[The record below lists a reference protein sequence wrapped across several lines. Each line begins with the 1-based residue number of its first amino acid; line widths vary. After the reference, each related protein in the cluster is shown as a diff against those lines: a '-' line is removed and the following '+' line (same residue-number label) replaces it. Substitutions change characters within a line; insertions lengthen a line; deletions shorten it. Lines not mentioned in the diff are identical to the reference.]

1 MTNLYLAATCGTLKI
16 VLAQSTKGKPNSP
29 DPSQLLN
36 RKPQKVVNTKTSL
49 RKIRDMLK
57 KDEVELS
64 VSSYDTAWVAMVP
77 SQNSSKQPLFPQCL
91 NWIMENQQP
100 DGSWAFDPAHP
111 LLIKDSLSSTLA
123 CLLALHKWNVG
134 DKLVHKGL
142 DFIASNIWAATDKHQ
157 RSPRGFDIIFPGMI
171 DHARD
176 TGLNLPFNNSSIEGM
191 LLKRDLEI
199 KSFQGETNRLAY
211 VAEGLTRLNDW
222 QELMKYQRSNGSLFN
237 SPSATAAAFIHF
249 HDGKCLDYLSS
260 LMKKFDK
267 AVPTIYPLNIHP
279 RLYMIDNLAKLGID
293 GHFTEVIATTLDD
306 IYRSWTQGSE
316 EIFSDPACLAMAFRL
331 LRMNGYEISSDTLV
345 NFDRQE
351 NVLNSTSNVKSV
363 WELYKAS
370 QMTIF
375 QNEPVLERIYAWTR
389 TYLEK
394 KLVGTIQDK
403 SLHNEVDYA
412 LKHPYANLER
422 IESRHYIEN
431 YSVDDISLL
440 KTSYRYF
447 NIDNRDLLMLSFQD
461 FNKCQAIYRKEMEYL
476 ERWVEENSFKNL
488 KFARQKIAYSYFSIA
503 AVLSH
508 PHLSDARI
516 SWAQMSVLVTIVDDF
531 FDLGGSMEELLNLIE
546 LVHRWDDHSTIGFKS
561 KDVEILFYS
570 IYGTTNDIAD
580 KARKQQGRCV
590 RKHLIDIWI
599 NLLDTMLKEA
609 EWARN
614 KLVPTMYEYITNGYV
629 SFGLGPIILT
639 SLYFLGFK
647 LSEQVVE
654 TKEYNNLFMHLSM
667 IGRLLNDRASI
678 KREGAQ
684 GKLNSVSLTIE
695 HDRGAI
701 TEKEAQEEVARLVE
715 SHRRELLRMV
725 QQTKR
730 SVVPKACKDMFWKTS
745 KTLHL
750 FYLDDD
756 GYSSPHK
763 MVSAV
768 NAVINEPIFLPPYSK
783 LD

>member
-1 MTNLYLAATCGTLKI
+1 
-16 VLAQSTKGKPNSP
+16 
-29 DPSQLLN
+29 
-36 RKPQKVVNTKTSL
+36 
-49 RKIRDMLK
+49 MLK

-134 DKLVHKGL
+134 DKLVHK
-142 DFIASNIWAATDKHQ
+142 
-157 RSPRGFDIIFPGMI
+157 
-171 DHARD
+171 
-176 TGLNLPFNNSSIEGM
+176 
-191 LLKRDLEI
+191 
-199 KSFQGETNRLAY
+199 
-211 VAEGLTRLNDW
+211 
-222 QELMKYQRSNGSLFN
+222 
-237 SPSATAAAFIHF
+237 
-249 HDGKCLDYLSS
+249 
-260 LMKKFDK
+260 
-267 AVPTIYPLNIHP
+267 VPTIYPLNIHP

-293 GHFTEVIATTLDD
+293 GHFTEV
-306 IYRSWTQGSE
+306 
-316 EIFSDPACLAMAFRL
+316 
-331 LRMNGYEISSDTLV
+331 
-345 NFDRQE
+345 
-351 NVLNSTSNVKSV
+351 
-363 WELYKAS
+363 
-370 QMTIF
+370 
-375 QNEPVLERIYAWTR
+375 
-389 TYLEK
+389 
-394 KLVGTIQDK
+394 
-403 SLHNEVDYA
+403 DYA
-412 LKHPYANLER
+412 LKHPYAIWKELKADLER

-730 SVVPKACKDMFWKTS
+730 SVVPKSCKDMFWKTS